1 MRLTESDVEQDK
13 LCIPVE
19 FALDHFPPIPT
30 LSPRCYEDYE
40 EKRVEGFAQSH
51 EMKAKDVVEVRKYFR
66 DVGIPAETHNVER
79 LYFTD
84 AKNTDW
90 CMKITMFNDWHT
102 INGPGWD
109 QCVKDYHLEPGDFI
123 SFYRSRDGEDTVG
136 KRLEDM
142 KAQQEVEMEKAKDT
156 SKGGISSSSTSL
168 KETATETKSGCYIS
182 LLVKITQ
189 SESEGMKAQQEAGME
204 KAKDASKSGISSSST
219 PLKETAS
226 DTKSG
231 ESSWTRRPGK
241 EILQE
246 TDPINKRDRRK
257 IFLFEKHLTD
267 RDVQHGVLSI
277 PVELALDRFPPLP
290 EIRLDIF
297 EAKIEVTDAQGHISI
312 MGIGYDHA
320 NSLFL
325 IDSGWRGFA
334 KHHGLRTMDRVRF
347 YIPIPCLKE
356 NVYLI
361 EYVRTEEFR
370 EGNFLFEKELTRDEA
385 KYSKW
390 LRLPPLEGRFP
401 FPRYRIYYSERLC
414 FTDAVNRDWWFTFQF
429 QNGNYCVISGWE
441 GFRNEYKL
449 EEGDVIKFYKPVWP
463 RSSQYFLIQHAKR
476 DEAARTPAKKDGCM
490 PNFSGMKK
498 HGRGGGRGQTG
509 KKFVVGDC
517 CVA

>member
-1 MRLTESDVEQDK
+1 
-13 LCIPVE
+13 
-19 FALDHFPPIPT
+19 
-30 LSPRCYEDYE
+30 
-40 EKRVEGFAQSH
+40 
-51 EMKAKDVVEVRKYFR
+51 
-66 DVGIPAETHNVER
+66 
-79 LYFTD
+79 
-84 AKNTDW
+84 
-90 CMKITMFNDWHT
+90 
-102 INGPGWD
+102 
-109 QCVKDYHLEPGDFI
+109 
-123 SFYRSRDGEDTVG
+123 
-136 KRLEDM
+136 M

-168 KETATETKSGCYIS
+168 KETATETKSGRSSIKRNPSSSTS
-182 LLVKITQ
+182 LVEIATETEGSEKTTRKPSGKGNPSSMTEKMLQKPTGEITQ
-189 SESEGMKAQQEAGME
+189 SESEGMKALQEAGME
-204 KAKDASKSGISSSST
+204 KAKDASKSGISSSSA

-267 RDVQHGVLSI
+267 RDVRHGVLSI

-290 EIRLDIF
+290 EIRLDTF

-334 KHHGLRTMDRVRF
+334 EHHGLRTMDRVRF
-347 YIPIPCLKE
+347 YIPIPCFKE
-356 NVYLI
+356 NDYLI
-361 EYVRTEEFR
+361 EYVRMEEFR

-390 LRLPPLEGRFP
+390 LSLPPLEGRFP

-414 FTDAVNRDWWFTFQF
+414 FTDAVNKDWWFTFQF

-449 EEGDVIKFYKPVWP
+449 EEGDVIKFYKAVWP
-463 RSSQYFLIQHAKR
+463 RSSQHFLIQHVKR
-476 DEAARTPAKKDGCM
+476 DEAAGTPAKNDGCM

-498 HGRGGGRGQTG
+498 HGRGGGRGQMG
-509 KKFVVGDC
+509 KNFVVGDC